1 MVQGAR
7 SPEYRLYRFTDK
19 RSLPRALTPRGR
31 GDRSIRGDPNRRLV
45 EGSRRDWLD
54 RPRARRSA
62 MNLYVSRRP
71 RQSVARAAPVVLGA
85 IALSP
90 GAAALAS
97 DTPSRAAIGETTV
110 FTTAPA
116 PGHLFGIAVDRDR
129 TYVSTSAGDFFAEP
143 ATGGHLN
150 SDGERVFAY
159 DRSGKLVQTTI
170 IANRPNADM
179 GLFGLALDGNPKPNH
194 QLYVAD
200 MNGRILRLSLDQ
212 KNPNPELFSQPPSEL
227 AGGWMVTMWNDLVF
241 DRAGNLYM
249 TDDKPRLW
257 KVTPEGQASIWFE
270 DPRLTGLFGFA
281 GGPLG
286 GRIDPSGKF
295 FYFTITASATFP
307 GEAVVYRLPLVDH
320 PSASDLQ
327 LVHRF
332 PVVPGQA
339 LPQASGLAF
348 AESGNLY
355 VGLIGT
361 DQIAVLDPSGN
372 EIRRISSPLF
382 HSPWGIAFLGQSLL
396 VTNADIQPSE
406 IPDHWTVLKVF
417 VGESGLPRDS
427 PRTSGEE
434 DNQG

>member
-1 MVQGAR
+1 
-7 SPEYRLYRFTDK
+7 
-19 RSLPRALTPRGR
+19 
-31 GDRSIRGDPNRRLV
+31 
-45 EGSRRDWLD
+45 
-54 RPRARRSA
+54 

-71 RQSVARAAPVVLGA
+71 RQWVARAALVVLGA

-129 TYVSTSAGDFFAEP
+129 IYVSTSAGDFFADP

-170 IANRPNADM
+170 IATRPNADM

-212 KNPNPELFSQPPSEL
+212 KNPNPELFSQPPSQL

-241 DRAGNLYM
+241 DRAGNLFM

-257 KVTPEGQASIWFE
+257 KVTPDGQASIWFE

-417 VGESGLPRDS
+417 VGESGLPLNR